1 LAENRNWN
9 IPNLAKHLR
18 REGVSGWK
26 MNIVTAEALFAYNAQ
41 DIDEIIIS
49 IEILRRRLA
58 DLVELKGKLD
68 DSEILAASQ
77 DLDDALNEYY
87 RWFEY

>member
-1 LAENRNWN
+1 M
-9 IPNLAKHLR
+9 H
-18 REGVSGWK
+18 
-26 MNIVTAEALFAYNAQ
+26 IVTAEALFAYNAQ

-87 RWFEY
+87 SWFEY

>member
-1 LAENRNWN
+1 M
-9 IPNLAKHLR
+9 K
-18 REGVSGWK
+18 
-26 MNIVTAEALFAYNAQ
+26 IVTAEALYAYNAR
-41 DIDEIIIS
+41 DIDEIIIL
-49 IEILRRRLA
+49 IDILRRKLT
-58 DLVELKGKLD
+58 DLVELKCKLD

>member
-1 LAENRNWN
+1 M
-9 IPNLAKHLR
+9 AKHLR
-18 REGVSGWK
+18 REGVFGWK
-26 MNIVTAEALFAYNAQ
+26 VHIVTAEALFAYNAQ
-41 DIDEIIIS
+41 DIDEIVIS